1 MKVSQSCPTLGDRI
15 DYTVHGILK
24 VRILEWVDFPFSG
37 DLPNPQMEPRSPAL
51 QADSLSTEPQGRPKN
66 TGLGSLSLL
75 QQIFPTQELNWCLL
89 HHRQILYQ
97 LRYQGVAKTTTSN
110 LILLKT
116 GLLAIP
122 LLVIYPK
129 KMKTLI

>member
-51 QADSLSTEPQGRPKN
+51 QADSLSTEPPENPQAKFPSTPASVAVMCCFSDFHSKN
-66 TGLGSLSLL
+66 KNKNQTCS
-75 QQIFPTQELNWCLL
+75 FN
-89 HHRQILYQ
+89 
-97 LRYQGVAKTTTSN
+97 
-110 LILLKT
+110 
-116 GLLAIP
+116 IP
-122 LLVIYPK
+122 LK
-129 KMKTLI
+129 K